1 MKKLLLTIAIT
12 FISTT
17 WVFSQDEIYV
27 QNLNGTTFEINKL
40 IEAEKDQPVIFITWA
55 KKWCWP
61 CVKMLDKFN
70 DEFIKLQKKHNL
82 KIVALNLDS
91 EYDRFEIKKFV
102 NERNWNFDVY
112 MDVNKEYIT
121 KTETTSAPL
130 TILLNNNNTIQSLSG
145 FTDGISTPETTAD
158 YFIEILSGLYSNI
171 IYFDEDWKNTDK
183 KSAVYIRYRDKIN
196 GKYNVTDRWITGE
209 IQMQGTY
216 KDFQCKEKIGEFKWY
231 NKDGTLNSSETF

>member
-1 MKKLLLTIAIT
+1 MKKLLLTLTIT
-12 FISTT
+12 LISNT

-40 IEAEKDQPVIFITWA
+40 VEAEKDQPVIFITWA

-70 DEFIKLQKKHNL
+70 NEFIELQKKHNL

-112 MDVNKEYIT
+112 MDVNKEYMT
-121 KTETTSAPL
+121 KTKTTSAPL
-130 TILLNNNNTIQSLSG
+130 TILLSDNNTIKSLSG
-145 FTDGISTPETTAD
+145 FTDGISNPETTAD
-158 YFIEILSGLYSNI
+158 YFIEILSGLYNNI
-171 IYFDEDWKNTDK
+171 LYFDADWKNTDK

-196 GKYNVTDRWITGE
+196 GKYEVTDRWITGE
-209 IQMQGTY
+209 IQMRGAY
-216 KDFQCKEKIGEFKWY
+216 KDFQCKEKTGEFIWY
-231 NKDGTLNSSETF
+231 NKDGTVSSTETF